1 MTTDDIV
8 HTSYLDNRFDLMKL
22 KDKDSVVMDSDW
34 KRNSFSFDTVV
45 IGYHKL

>member
-22 KDKDSVVMDSDW
+22 KDKDPVVMDSDW
-34 KRNSFSFDTVV
+34 K
-45 IGYHKL
+45 